1 LNDTKNLK
9 FLLKEVSYMKKSWIT
24 RLIILSAFVCFS
36 LSSSAQAE
44 EDRDLDQILSK
55 LKDRFGAAKTLQA
68 DYVRNFLPKASS
80 QLPTQ
85 ALQAEGQLSFRT
97 PTKLRLNQK
106 KPRQE
111 QLICN
116 GEKVWWYIADEKL
129 AYVYLLKDY
138 YLQIKPILD
147 FFSGLGKLD
156 QYYEVR
162 KDPAAPAEAP
172 YFSLILQPKVPQPD
186 LSQILIKISKS
197 TFLPLEFSFYN
208 LLGDGTRF
216 RLYRIQGGV
225 KLADAQFEFTPPPGT
240 EVVSQGLQS
249 PAKK

>member
-1 LNDTKNLK
+1 
-9 FLLKEVSYMKKSWIT
+9 MKKIKIVEMI
-24 RLIILSAFVCFS
+24 LIAVFGCLSCLNPAW
-36 LSSSAQAE
+36 AE
-44 EDRDLDQILSK
+44 EDKDLEQILAR
-55 LKDRFGAAKTLQA
+55 LKERFGTARTLQA
-68 DYVRNFLPKASS
+68 DYIRDFLPKASS
-80 QLPTQ
+80 QLPAQ

-111 QLICN
+111 QLVCN
-116 GEKVWWYIADEKL
+116 GEKVWWYIPDEKV

-156 QYYEVR
+156 QHYELR
-162 KDPAAPAEAP
+162 KDPAAPPEAP
-172 YFSLILQPKVPQPD
+172 YFSLILQPKVPQAD
-186 LSQILIKISKS
+186 LSQIVIKISKS
-197 TFLPLEFSFYN
+197 TFLPMEFSFFN

-225 KLADAQFEFTPPPGT
+225 KLAEGLFEFTPPPGT
-240 EVVSQGLQS
+240 QVVAQGLQA
-249 PAKK
+249 PARK

>member
-1 LNDTKNLK
+1 MLMAELLNSKIVTRQT
-9 FLLKEVSYMKKSWIT
+9 MKKNRIAGMILIAAFGCLSW
-24 RLIILSAFVCFS
+24 LNP
-36 LSSSAQAE
+36 AQAE
-44 EDRDLDQILSK
+44 EDKDLDQILAK

-68 DYVRNFLPKASS
+68 DYVRNFLPKAPS
-80 QLPTQ
+80 QLPPQ

-106 KPRQE
+106 KPRLE

-116 GEKVWWYIADEKL
+116 GEKVWWYIADEKV

-156 QYYEVR
+156 QYYELH
-162 KDPAAPAEAP
+162 KDPATSAEAP
-172 YFSLILQPKVPQPD
+172 YFGLILQPKVPQPD
-186 LSQILIKISKS
+186 LSQISIKISKS

-225 KLADAQFEFTPPPGT
+225 KLADSQFEFTPPPGT
-240 EVVSQGLQS
+240 EVVSQGLQA

>member
-1 LNDTKNLK
+1 
-9 FLLKEVSYMKKSWIT
+9 MKKSWVLP
-24 RLIILSAFVCFS
+24 LIILSALVCFS

-44 EDRDLDQILSK
+44 EDRDLDQILAK

-80 QLPTQ
+80 QLPPQ

-97 PTKLRLNQK
+97 PTKLRINQK
-106 KPRQE
+106 KPRLE
-111 QLICN
+111 QLICD
-116 GEKVWWYIADEKL
+116 GEKVWWYIADEKV

-156 QYYEVR
+156 QYYELR
-162 KDPAAPAEAP
+162 KDPATPADAP
-172 YFSLILQPKVPQPD
+172 YFGLILQPKVPHSD
-186 LSQILIKISKS
+186 LSQIAIKISKS

-225 KLADAQFEFTPPPGT
+225 KLADSQFEFTPPPGT